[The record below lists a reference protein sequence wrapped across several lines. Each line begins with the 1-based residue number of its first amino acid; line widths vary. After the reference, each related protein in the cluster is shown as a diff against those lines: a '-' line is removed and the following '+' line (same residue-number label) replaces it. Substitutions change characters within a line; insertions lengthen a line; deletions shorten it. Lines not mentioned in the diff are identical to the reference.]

1 MGRLNRGGGGMRWG
15 LQDVARALSQRTDE
29 ELQKLNG
36 ETLKWGEKCKENILC
51 DCYSTAGD
59 RGQTSR
65 QYMSDGKSFL
75 MHFFCFLKMTFIKHK
90 QAFRE

>member
-15 LQDVARALSQRTDE
+15 LQDLARALSERTDE
-29 ELQKLNG
+29 ELQRLNG
-36 ETLKWGEKCKENILC
+36 ERLKWGEKWKENLQC

-59 RGQTSR
+59 REQTSR

-75 MHFFCFLKMTFIKHK
+75 MHFSVSLK
-90 QAFRE
+90 